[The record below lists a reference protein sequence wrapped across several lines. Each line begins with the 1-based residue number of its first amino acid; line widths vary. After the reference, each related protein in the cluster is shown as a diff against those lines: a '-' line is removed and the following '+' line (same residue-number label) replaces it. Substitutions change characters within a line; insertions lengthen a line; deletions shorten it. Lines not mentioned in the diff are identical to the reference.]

1 ALPIC
6 PPRSPAPRASS
17 SAPATWSIWAPTPP
31 ATACS
36 SATRTP
42 ASSRHSPNQPPP
54 TPPGYAASLH
64 DTRGVA
70 LAMGTREPALPMPPR
85 ATPSARHTSEAGR
98 CSELPHYR
106 LALSPLRPP
115 IHLDDDPPRG
125 LLPISTDAVLGQ
137 WRWGLVV
144 AAHVLDR
151 ALVP

>member
-6 PPRSPAPRASS
+6 PPRSPAPRPSRP
-17 SAPATWSIWAPTPP
+17 APATGSTRAPTPP

-70 LAMGTREPALPMPPR
+70 LAVWTREAAHPMSPR
-85 ATPSARHTSEAGR
+85 ATRSTRHTSEAVR
-98 CSELPHYR
+98 SSELPHYR

-125 LLPISTDAVLGQ
+125 L
-137 WRWGLVV
+137 
-144 AAHVLDR
+144 
-151 ALVP
+151 